1 MDFIL
6 EVFLGFINK
15 FLGQAPLLLGIVVFV
30 GYMLLKKKWYEA
42 LSGFIKTYVGFKIL
56 QVGTGGLVGTFRPII
71 EALTAKFGITA
82 LVIDPYYG
90 QASATEM
97 LDTVSS
103 LQYVGYVMLIAFLL
117 NIVYVA
123 LRKYT
128 KIRTLFITGHIMYQQ
143 SAVLLWAL
151 YWVVMGVTG
160 EPASWGVVIIS
171 GLLIG
176 TYWAVASNLI
186 IEATNEVTDGA
197 GFTVGHQQMFG
208 AWFAYKIAGK
218 IGNKEHDVNKV
229 NMPGWLSIFNDNVV
243 SNVVIMTVFV
253 GTLMFIIGPS
263 NFAFDQSKYYF
274 VTYVFERTAYFAVY
288 ITIILTGVR
297 MFVGELTNSFQ
308 GISNKL
314 LPGSV
319 PAVDCA
325 VTFGFSP
332 NAPAYG
338 FIFGFFGQMLAIGF
352 LILIQS
358 PILIIAGFICLF
370 FDNGTLAVFANK
382 AGGRRAAAVIPFL
395 AGIIQVLGSAAV
407 LMVLKDSPLIVGW
420 MGMFDWATVFAG
432 TVLLTD
438 LLGLIVPIIL
448 IPALLVIPQL
458 QYRRHRET
466 YFTTMRDVQ
475 EIGVETE

>member
-1 MDFIL
+1 
-6 EVFLGFINK
+6 
-15 FLGQAPLLLGIVVFV
+15 
-30 GYMLLKKKWYEA
+30 
-42 LSGFIKTYVGFKIL
+42 
-56 QVGTGGLVGTFRPII
+56 
-71 EALTAKFGITA
+71 
-82 LVIDPYYG
+82 
-90 QASATEM
+90 
-97 LDTVSS
+97 
-103 LQYVGYVMLIAFLL
+103 
-117 NIVYVA
+117 
-123 LRKYT
+123 
-128 KIRTLFITGHIMYQQ
+128 MYQQ

-151 YWVVMGVTG
+151 YWVIMGVTG
-160 EPASWGVVIIS
+160 EPASWGVVVVS

-208 AWFAYKIAGK
+208 AWIAYKVAGK
-218 IGNKEHDVNKV
+218 IGNKEHDVNEI
-229 NMPGWLSIFNDNVV
+229 NLPGWLSLFNDNVV
-243 SNVVIMTVFV
+243 SNVLIMTVFV

-263 NFAFDQSKYYF
+263 NFSYDTTKYYF

-308 GISNKL
+308 GISTKL

-352 LILIQS
+352 LILINS

-382 AGGRRAAAVIPFL
+382 AGGRRAAAIIPFF

-420 MGMFDWATVFAG
+420 MGMFDWATLWAG

-438 LLGLIVPIIL
+438 VVGILIPIIL
-448 IPALLVIPQL
+448 IPALMVIPQL
-458 QYRRHRET
+458 QYRRHKDT
-466 YFTTMRDVQ
+466 YFTTMR
-475 EIGVETE
+475 EEA